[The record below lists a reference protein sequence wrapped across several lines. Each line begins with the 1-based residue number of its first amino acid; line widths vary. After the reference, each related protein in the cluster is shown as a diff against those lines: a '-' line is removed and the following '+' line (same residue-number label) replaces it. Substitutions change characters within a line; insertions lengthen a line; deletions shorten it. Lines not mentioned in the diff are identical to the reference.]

1 MTSGHIWGPITRE
14 IDLYTGLKLFL
25 SKIYIVFCALKQF
38 QHCQTCKSKSMSLW
52 FRHIFTKKGKIQ
64 GQGSTLK
71 ANKTYRIHFVAK
83 FFVVTQSRVCGQ
95 KMNAKYMC
103 RKMDYRPFFG
113 LPIQKQAE
121 NADFGPKI
129 RFLGPNSR
137 KTRIFPNTSRYP
149 TNRSQKV
156 LQLRGV

>member
-1 MTSGHIWGPITRE
+1 MTYGHIWGPITQE

-25 SKIYIVFCALKQF
+25 LKIYIVFCALKQF

-103 RKMDYRPFFG
+103 RKMAYRPFFG
-113 LPIQKQAE
+113 LPFQKQAK
-121 NADFGPKI
+121 NRVFGAKI
-129 RFLGPNSR
+129 RILRSNCQ
-137 KTRIFPNTSRYP
+137 KTRVFPNTS
-149 TNRSQKV
+149 
-156 LQLRGV
+156 